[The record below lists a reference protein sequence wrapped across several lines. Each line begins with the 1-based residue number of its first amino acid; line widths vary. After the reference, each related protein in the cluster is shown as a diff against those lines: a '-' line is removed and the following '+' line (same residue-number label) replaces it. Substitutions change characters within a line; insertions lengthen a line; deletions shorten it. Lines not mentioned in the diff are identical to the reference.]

1 MRYEAQILMT
11 VDTGS
16 QTQEDLLIEVTY
28 ETSKPQFDIGESGTQ
43 FELMDWNLPEE
54 YINNH
59 TAQAFIVTK
68 KFIEDLNDKV
78 SDLII
83 QG

>member
-1 MRYEAQILMT
+1 MRHEAQILMT
-11 VDTGS
+11 VDTGLES
-16 QTQEDLLIEVTY
+16 QEDLLIEVTY

-54 YINNH
+54 YVSNH

-68 KFIEDLNDKV
+68 KFITDLADKV

-83 QG
+83 R